1 MSLVLVGGRSRY
13 VRDGQPITSGVAHD
27 HRQADPAA
35 RVRDYLARVDDN
47 GIFYGV
53 IRRRTLERARPLPNV
68 LGNDWLHV
76 ARVVFQGKVAV
87 RDDVHIH
94 RELGG
99 TSADVGSILR
109 TFGNAS
115 WQQRVPQLVIAYWVW
130 RDVTWGHPVYA
141 PLGWI
146 GRVRLGLA
154 GALGSIRWADLA
166 WHLVT
171 PTVARLGRRPRGRA
185 VWSAYDRVTR
195 LLGAGRRP

>member
-1 MSLVLVGGRSRY
+1 M
-13 VRDGQPITSGVAHD
+13 
-27 HRQADPAA
+27 
-35 RVRDYLARVDDN
+35 RVRDYLARVNDN

-53 IRRRTLERARPLPNV
+53 MRRRVLECARPLPNV
-68 LGNDWLHV
+68 LGNDWLYV
-76 ARVVFQGKVAV
+76 ARVAFQGEIAV

-109 TFGNAS
+109 TFGSAS

-130 RDVTWGHPVYA
+130 RDISWGHPVYA
-141 PLGWI
+141 PLGRI
-146 GRVRLGLA
+146 GCARLGVG
-154 GALGSIRWADLA
+154 GALASMRWADLA

-185 VWSAYDRVTR
+185 VWAAYDRVTR
-195 LLGAGRRP
+195 SLGAGQRP